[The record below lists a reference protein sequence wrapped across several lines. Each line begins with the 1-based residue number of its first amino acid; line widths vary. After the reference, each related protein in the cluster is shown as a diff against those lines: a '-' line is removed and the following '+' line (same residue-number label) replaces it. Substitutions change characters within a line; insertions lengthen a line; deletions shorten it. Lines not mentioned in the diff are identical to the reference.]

1 MAAITKRENGQWQ
14 AKIRRRGWPVQSKT
28 FRTKADAE
36 GWARAVER
44 EMDIGAFIHRDD
56 AERTTFKDAADRYSR
71 EVLPKQ
77 RGKAQAEYVIKRVVE
92 RFGAYSLAAISPA
105 MLSEYRDER
114 AREVSGQTVLHE
126 IGMVSRIFKAA
137 ALDWGIAL
145 PHGNPVALVR
155 KPALDNGRERRLER
169 NEEALVL
176 EALQGREAVWAH
188 AAAVLAIETAGRM
201 SELLALRWG
210 EIDLKRR
217 VARLRGKDGGVTK
230 NGEDYRDVPLS
241 TRAVALLE
249 GLPRSVKGFA
259 LPLSQNALQIA
270 WGRSV
275 RQARKRHVHQVLCE
289 RLAELGFDEEAQ
301 AREVRAIVYK
311 KREPLALTYELL
323 AKIDAEDKVMVDL
336 HFHDLRHEATSRLAE
351 KFAMHELMKI
361 TGHKTSRML
370 ARYYHPKAEDL
381 AKKIG

>member
-14 AKIRRRGWPVQSKT
+14 AKIRRRGWPAQSKT

-241 TRAVALLE
+241 KRAVALLE

-259 LPLSQNALQIA
+259 LPISQNALQIA

-311 KREPLALTYELL
+311 KREPLALTFELL

-351 KFAMHELMKI
+351 NFAMHELMKI

>member
-1 MAAITKRENGQWQ
+1 MAAITKRKNGQWQ
-14 AKIRRRGWPVQSKT
+14 AKIRRRGWPAQSKT

-114 AREVSGQTVLHE
+114 ASEVSGQTVLHE

-176 EALQGREAVWAH
+176 EALQGREAVWPH

-201 SELLALRWG
+201 SELLSLRWG

-241 TRAVALLE
+241 KRAVALLE
-249 GLPRSVKGFA
+249 GLPRSVKGLA
-259 LPLSQNALQIA
+259 LPISQNALQIA

-311 KREPLALTYELL
+311 KREPLALTFELL

-351 KFAMHELMKI
+351 NFAMHELMKI